1 MSFDP
6 CNRPLKILK
15 FIRTP
20 TPKLEAHLGV
30 CGFIPSHSPT
40 FLGAQN
46 VTFNI
51 HSWLAPFQTLA
62 LVMNF
67 RLGLQHEL

>member
-15 FIRTP
+15 FIRTLI
-20 TPKLEAHLGV
+20 PKVGAHLGV
-30 CGFIPSHSPT
+30 CGFIPSHSAT

-51 HSWLAPFQTLA
+51 HSLLAPLQTLA
-62 LVMNF
+62 LVTNF
-67 RLGLQHEL
+67 KLGLRHEL